1 MRNFLL
7 PLLALTL
14 VLSTAGCSQRAKNV
28 SYKDG
33 VKKALEQAD
42 YKDVTVDEDSD
53 KNTITLGGK
62 LHSENAKQQASQVA
76 QSGAGNR
83 TIVNQISVEPVGVES
98 EARKIES
105 NTDDAIEKNY
115 EAQLIAKGLDKQHI
129 RFDAKNGVLT
139 LKGSVK
145 DTNQR
150 EAAAQVASNIPN
162 VAQVVNQIEVSR

>member
-1 MRNFLL
+1 MRTLWL
-7 PLLALTL
+7 PLLALML
-14 VLSTAGCSQRAKNV
+14 VLSTAGCSQRATNV
-28 SYKDG
+28 SYKDA

-105 NTDDAIEKNY
+105 NNRRCDRKE
-115 EAQLIAKGLDKQHI
+115 L
-129 RFDAKNGVLT
+129 
-139 LKGSVK
+139 
-145 DTNQR
+145 
-150 EAAAQVASNIPN
+150 
-162 VAQVVNQIEVSR
+162 

>member
-1 MRNFLL
+1 MRTLWL

-14 VLSTAGCSQRAKNV
+14 VLSTAGCSQRATNV
-28 SYKDG
+28 SYKDA

-76 QSGAGNR
+76 QSGAGDR